1 MAMETTLENCIFCEK
16 ALTQDALTAPGMP
29 VCKDCMQGH
38 SQLGNTM
45 GIVPPRSVLWR
56 RLLVILPG
64 MAIGLAAGCV
74 AALFVLV
81 LINYLAP
88 RMTAMQIPFMLVS
101 GLLVFV
107 FFTLLWEIIF
117 FSQLQH
123 AGNAEWKSHL
133 VKTLNLEKIVQ
144 RTQMTPHLVICS
156 WQKPGWT
163 DFTLPIEAGILLEM
177 AQGFIY
183 CGAKGTRAVIP
194 LTGITA
200 VGTERLMMFPP
211 MTAIRFDL
219 SVPAGLPM
227 IKGQLTPRQVFFAFR
242 DEKSFKAN
250 SEKARAKQQRVQQ
263 NIVASRTLENNV
275 EGQTDK

>member
-1 MAMETTLENCIFCEK
+1 METTLENCIFCEK
-16 ALTQDALTAPGMP
+16 ALTQAALTAPGMP

-64 MAIGLAAGCV
+64 MAIGLVAGCV
-74 AALFVLV
+74 TAVLVLV

-88 RMTAMQIPFMLVS
+88 RMTSMQILFMLIS

-133 VKTLNLEKIVQ
+133 MKMLNLEKIVQ
-144 RTQMTPHLVICS
+144 RAQVTSHLVICS

-163 DFTLPIEAGILLEM
+163 DFTLPIEAGILLEI

-200 VGTERLMMFPP
+200 VGTERLKMFPP

-219 SVPAGLPM
+219 SVPAGLPTT
-227 IKGQLTPRQVFFAFR
+227 KGQLTPRQVFFAFR
-242 DEKSFKAN
+242 DEKSFKTN
-250 SEKARAKQQRVQQ
+250 SEKARTKQQRIQQ
-263 NIVASRTLENNV
+263 NIGASRTLENNV
-275 EGQTDK
+275 EGQTGK